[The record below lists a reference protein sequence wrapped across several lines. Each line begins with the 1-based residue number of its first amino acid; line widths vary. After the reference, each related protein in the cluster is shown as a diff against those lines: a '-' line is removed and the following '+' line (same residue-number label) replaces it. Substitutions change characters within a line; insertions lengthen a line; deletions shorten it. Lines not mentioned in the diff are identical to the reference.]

1 MLRRRGYA
9 TNVNESEIGLASVA
23 APIRDHSGL
32 VVPPSASQ
40 GPCRASRAPRC
51 AGSPRRPWRRPRP
64 SPNASAT
71 APAAPGGRP
80 GRVAPGRTLLVTGW
94 GDRRI
99 ADTPRPDQPCPP
111 RCRRAVVPARPRI
124 SRVGR
129 SPAALGAVPWQTGRV
144 DLDSG
149 AGLLHRLTS
158 YVPNREW
165 DVPGDDPRV
174 RHDLVPNDPE
184 TRPPPMKGYS
194 DGLPVLALPRDLP
207 DPGVP
212 ATAVLAGVASPAQ
225 PLDAAQLGR
234 VLFLGAGVVR
244 TAEHNGRRFLFRASG
259 SAGARFPLE
268 VYASTRGVAGVPDG
282 VHWYDAAQ
290 HALVQVAPAAAGAV
304 TTLVVTGVPWRT
316 GWRYAER
323 GWRHLYWDAGTLLS
337 QLSAAAASAG
347 VAPRLR
353 SLFPDA
359 AVRELVGADGVH
371 EHPLALLSL
380 GDGEP
385 AIGPTGQA
393 VLGELPPV
401 ELPLCTAAQ
410 RAGERDGIGAP
421 CLEAAALS
429 DFPPSDSLDEVV
441 RRRGSQRRMDRSRT
455 LPRPLLEWP
464 MAAALRGVEV
474 PHWVAVHG
482 VDDLAPG
489 LYRWP
494 DLSTPLR
501 AADLRDELL
510 RICLDQSLAADAAY
524 VVIAAT
530 PLSTL
535 DDRSY
540 RDAQLAAGL
549 VEGRLHLAAYALG
562 ASASG
567 MTFLDS
573 EVPGLLG
580 EPDDLAT
587 LLFTCVGVSEY
598 ASRAGGGPGAPV
610 EVRPVVPR
618 LGGS

>member
-1 MLRRRGYA
+1 M
-9 TNVNESEIGLASVA
+9 
-23 APIRDHSGL
+23 
-32 VVPPSASQ
+32 
-40 GPCRASRAPRC
+40 
-51 AGSPRRPWRRPRP
+51 
-64 SPNASAT
+64 
-71 APAAPGGRP
+71 
-80 GRVAPGRTLLVTGW
+80 
-94 GDRRI
+94 
-99 ADTPRPDQPCPP
+99 
-111 RCRRAVVPARPRI
+111 
-124 SRVGR
+124 
-129 SPAALGAVPWQTGRV
+129 
-144 DLDSG
+144 DLDTG

-158 YVPNREW
+158 YVPSREW
-165 DVPGDDPRV
+165 DVPVDDPRV
-174 RHDLVPNDPE
+174 RQDLVPNDPGAL
-184 TRPPPMKGYS
+184 PPPMKRYP
-194 DGLPVLALPRDLP
+194 DGPPVLALPRDLP

-212 ATAVLAGVASPAQ
+212 ATAVLAGVVSPAQ

-244 TAEHNGRRFLFRASG
+244 TAERAGRSVLYRASG

-268 VYASTRGVAGVPDG
+268 LYASTHDVAGVPDG
-282 VHWYDAAQ
+282 VHWYDARR
-290 HALVQVAPAAAGAV
+290 HALVQVGPAATGSV

-347 VAPRLR
+347 LPPRLR

-359 AVRELVGADGVH
+359 TVRTLVGADGVH
-371 EHPLALLSL
+371 EYPLALLSL

-385 AIGPTGQA
+385 AIGPTGPA
-393 VLGELPPV
+393 VPGELPPV

-410 RAGERDGIGAP
+410 RAGERDTLGTPWPPADP
-421 CLEAAALS
+421 LS
-429 DFPPSDSLDEVV
+429 AHPPSDPLDEVV

-455 LPRPLLEWP
+455 LPRHLLEWSLST
-464 MAAALRGVEV
+464 ALRGVTV

-482 VDDLAPG
+482 VDDVAPG

-501 AADLRDELL
+501 AGDLRDELL
-510 RICLDQSLAADAAY
+510 RVCLGQGLAGDAAY
-524 VVIAAT
+524 VVIAAA

-535 DDRSY
+535 DDRGY

-562 ASASG
+562 AGASG

-580 EPDDLAT
+580 EPDDLAA
-587 LLFTCVGVSEY
+587 LLFTCVGVPEY
-598 ASRAGGGPGAPV
+598 RSRAGGRPGAPV
-610 EVRPVVPR
+610 EVRPVTPR
-618 LGGS
+618 VSES

>member
-1 MLRRRGYA
+1 M
-9 TNVNESEIGLASVA
+9 
-23 APIRDHSGL
+23 
-32 VVPPSASQ
+32 
-40 GPCRASRAPRC
+40 
-51 AGSPRRPWRRPRP
+51 
-64 SPNASAT
+64 
-71 APAAPGGRP
+71 
-80 GRVAPGRTLLVTGW
+80 TG
-94 GDRRI
+94 
-99 ADTPRPDQPCPP
+99 
-111 RCRRAVVPARPRI
+111 
-124 SRVGR
+124 
-129 SPAALGAVPWQTGRV
+129 V

-165 DVPGDDPRV
+165 DVPVDDPRI
-174 RHDLVPNDPE
+174 RRDLVPNDPA
-184 TRPPPMKGYS
+184 TLPPQIKGYP

-207 DPGVP
+207 AAGVP
-212 ATAVLAGVASPAQ
+212 ATAVLAGVAGAAQ

-244 TAEHNGRRFLFRASG
+244 TAERHGRPFLYRAAG

-282 VHWYDAAQ
+282 VHWYDPAR
-290 HALVQVAPAAAGAV
+290 HALVRVAPAAAGAA

-337 QLSAAAASAG
+337 QLAAAAASAG
-347 VAPRLR
+347 LAPRLR
-353 SLFPDA
+353 TLFPDA
-359 AVRELVGADGVH
+359 AVRDLVGADGVH
-371 EHPLALLSL
+371 EYPLALLSL

-385 AIGPTGQA
+385 AIGPTGPA
-393 VLGELPPV
+393 TPGELPPV

-410 RAGERDGIGAP
+410 RAGERDTLGEPWPEAP
-421 CLEAAALS
+421 ALAE
-429 DFPPSDSLDEVV
+429 FPPSDPLDEVV

-455 LPRPLLEWP
+455 LPRALLEWP
-464 MAAALRGVEV
+464 LAAALRGVRV

-482 VDDLAPG
+482 VDDVAPG

-494 DLSTPLR
+494 DLSGPLR
-501 AADLRDELL
+501 AADLRGELL
-510 RICLDQSLAADAAY
+510 RVCLDQSLAGDAAY
-524 VVIAAT
+524 VVVAAA

-535 DDRSY
+535 DDRGY

-562 ASASG
+562 AGASG

-580 EPDDLAT
+580 EPDDLAA
-587 LLFTCVGVSEY
+587 LLFTCVGVPEY
-598 ASRAGGGPGAPV
+598 ASRAGGRPGSPV
-610 EVRPVVPR
+610 AVRPVVPR